1 LLLLLHAAIE
11 HLGVVLLLPMAMQR
25 HTVMRVGLEV
35 SVVWATTG
43 MMSVTFLKDHV
54 RAEYDNIDDGVEFQ
68 PPLARPG
75 ALVEDEL
82 ETALR

>member
-1 LLLLLHAAIE
+1 
-11 HLGVVLLLPMAMQR
+11 MAMQR

-68 PPLARPG
+68 RCQPILARVIKEKRG
-75 ALVEDEL
+75 Y
-82 ETALR
+82 